1 MIKREVTLQR
11 LEDAFE
17 RLKQGKA
24 IKVKVDGKISMNK
37 INHEAG
43 LSHGA
48 INYYKDFKAK
58 ARAELEL
65 ISLEELKGG
74 VVNSLHGNEKAIVTL
89 KESRKRER
97 ELKNRYLAELKSSK
111 TLSDEIVRRN
121 VSLAFRI
128 VELED
133 QLNQISSKQ
142 IISISK

>member
-1 MIKREVTLQR
+1 M
-11 LEDAFE
+11 
-17 RLKQGKA
+17 
-24 IKVKVDGKISMNK
+24 KVDGKISMNK

-74 VVNSLHGNEKAIVTL
+74 VVNSLHGNEKDIVTL
-89 KESRKRER
+89 KESLKREI